1 MQLFIK
7 KNPNPQTLIDKVYST
22 TQPDGYEPA
31 TEQAVSDWV
40 HSQIVAG
47 WEPTFPDLPID
58 EQKAI
63 VEQQRNTYREQ
74 SLFLKSQVVSLT
86 FDLATTTQAVT
97 KLEADKAKLT
107 TDLATATTQLETANA
122 TIEQLKAEKQA
133 LRAEIADLDQA
144 LDAEQQLNT
153 TLQAK
158 VADLEQ
164 YRPFNPRIRA
174 GEAFY
179 NRVSKQDMVTL
190 LTSDDATLVTVG
202 KTIEAYRAHHWP
214 VVMDSTD
221 FTNLVG
227 YVMQSGVFDEADVLE
242 IMRDATR
249 EEAYSA

>member
-1 MQLFIK
+1 MSVVF
-7 KNPNPQTLIDKVYST
+7 TTIDSIAI
-22 TQPDGYEPA
+22 DGIPA
-31 TEQAVSDWV
+31 GN
-40 HSQIVAG
+40 IVDVISNHAPKRAEVLAAYRVFVDG
-47 WEPTFPDLPID
+47 EKAKRD
-58 EQKAI
+58 E
-63 VEQQRNTYREQ
+63 
-74 SLFLKSQVVSLT
+74 
-86 FDLATTTQAVT
+86 AVT
-97 KLEADKAKLT
+97 KLEADKAELT
-107 TDLATATTQLETANA
+107 TDLATATSQLETANA

-158 VADLEQ
+158 IADLEQ
-164 YRPFNPRIRA
+164 YRPFNPRILK

-179 NRVSKQDMVTL
+179 NRVSKEDMVTL
-190 LTSDDATLVTVG
+190 LASDDATLVTVG

-227 YVMQSGVFDEADVLE
+227 YVMQSGVFDAEEVTA

>member
-1 MQLFIK
+1 MAVVF
-7 KNPNPQTLIDKVYST
+7 TSIDSISI
-22 TQPDGYEPA
+22 DGIPA
-31 TEQAVSDWV
+31 GN
-40 HSQIVAG
+40 IVDVISNHAPRRA
-47 WEPTFPDLPID
+47 EVLAAYRVFVEAEKAKRD
-58 EQKAI
+58 E
-63 VEQQRNTYREQ
+63 
-74 SLFLKSQVVSLT
+74 SVV
-86 FDLATTTQAVT
+86 
-97 KLEADKAKLT
+97 KLEADKAELT
-107 TDLATATTQLETANA
+107 TDLATATSQLETANA

-144 LDAEQQLNT
+144 LDAEQQLT
-153 TLQAK
+153 ATLQAK

-164 YRPFNPRIRA
+164 YRPFNPRILK

-179 NRVSKQDMVTL
+179 NRVSKEDMVTL
-190 LTSDDATLVTVG
+190 LTSDDSTLVTVG

-227 YVMQSGVFDEADVLE
+227 YVLQSGVFDAEEVTA

>member
-1 MQLFIK
+1 MSVVF
-7 KNPNPQTLIDKVYST
+7 TTIDSIAI
-22 TQPDGYEPA
+22 DGIPA
-31 TEQAVSDWV
+31 GN
-40 HSQIVAG
+40 IVDVISNHAPKRAEVLAAYRVFVDG
-47 WEPTFPDLPID
+47 EKAKRD
-58 EQKAI
+58 E
-63 VEQQRNTYREQ
+63 
-74 SLFLKSQVVSLT
+74 
-86 FDLATTTQAVT
+86 AVT
-97 KLEADKAKLT
+97 KLEADKAELT
-107 TDLATATTQLETANA
+107 TDLATATSQLETANA

-133 LRAEIADLDQA
+133 LRAEIAGLDQA

-158 VADLEQ
+158 IADLEQ
-164 YRPFNPRIRA
+164 YRPFNPRILK

-179 NRVSKQDMVTL
+179 NRVSKEDMVTL
-190 LTSDDATLVTVG
+190 LASDDATLVTVG

-227 YVMQSGVFDEADVLE
+227 YVLQSGVFDEAEVVA